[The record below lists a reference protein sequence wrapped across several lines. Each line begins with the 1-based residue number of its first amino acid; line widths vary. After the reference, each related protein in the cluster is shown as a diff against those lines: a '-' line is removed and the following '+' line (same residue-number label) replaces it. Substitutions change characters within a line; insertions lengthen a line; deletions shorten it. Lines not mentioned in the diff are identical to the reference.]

1 MAAKAKAV
9 NVALD
14 KAVPLQYPEKIH
26 EAMRYSLLAG
36 GKRVR
41 PGMWSM
47 PGYNA
52 DQRSF
57 FCLFLTYYRL
67 LASEHILAF
76 YRTLQ

>member
-41 PGMWSM
+41 PGMWKM
-47 PGYNA
+47 PGTM
-52 DQRSF
+52 
-57 FCLFLTYYRL
+57 LTS
-67 LASEHILAF
+67 AP
-76 YRTLQ
+76 